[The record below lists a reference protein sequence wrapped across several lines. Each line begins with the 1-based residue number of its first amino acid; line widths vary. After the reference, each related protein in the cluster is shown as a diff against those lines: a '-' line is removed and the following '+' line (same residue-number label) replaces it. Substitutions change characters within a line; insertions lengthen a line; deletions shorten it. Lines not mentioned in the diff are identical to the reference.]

1 MASALALFC
10 ACALA
15 VACVPIPCLHA
26 LYTEDD
32 QVTDPYFAGKW
43 VDEDQSV
50 WKIEKRADKEY
61 WLRISKDGEQEE
73 MEFELHLVKLGSFLF
88 LDARQ
93 KDPHD
98 GCFLRPHLIGRVWIE
113 KDEVRIALL
122 DDDWVKEQIE
132 ARKLGL
138 RHEMTDDGIVLT
150 ASTKELQE
158 AAVLYAQDEKAFSVK
173 TTLVR
178 LYPEE
183 AR

>member
-1 MASALALFC
+1 MASALAVVC

-15 VACVPIPCLHA
+15 VACVPIPCLHS
-26 LYTEDD
+26 LYTENDL
-32 QVTDPYFAGKW
+32 VTDAYFAGKW
-43 VDEDQSV
+43 VDDDQAV
-50 WKIEKRADKEY
+50 WTIEQDSNKEY
-61 WLRISKDGEQEE
+61 RLTISKEGEKEE
-73 MEFELHLVKLGSFLF
+73 MGFELHLVKLGSFLF

-98 GCFLRPHLIGRVWIE
+98 GFFLRPHLIGRVWIE

-178 LYPEE
+178 LYPED